1 MRSLRISSFFALLA
15 AASMLWSQSPG
26 PQSLG
31 PAQTASEATAKPAM
45 PVAADVHADLQAVIK
60 KQFGGGFTVAMSP
73 GTIVTTHITHE
84 DDSPWTPL
92 LTGDLDGDGVEDAVI
107 LAKGKDPLGGASQ
120 FDYKV
125 QDPMNSFFGW
135 GNPKVTSTFSTADP
149 VHNFMVL
156 VIHGSGKE
164 GWRAEKP
171 KAKFVIIN
179 LNFDRVTLS
188 GASLKKK
195 PVAAMRVEESDGV
208 SSLVFWDGKK
218 YKYAPGAGGGG

>member
-1 MRSLRISSFFALLA
+1 MRSLRIFNFCIALAVGSLY
-15 AASMLWSQSPG
+15 SQD
-26 PQSLG
+26 LG
-31 PAQTASEATAKPAM
+31 PAQAGSESPTNAVAPAA
-45 PVAADVHADLQAVIK
+45 PQVPADLQTVVK
-60 KQFGGGFTVAMSP
+60 KQFGAGFTVAMTP
-73 GTIVTTHITHE
+73 GNIVMTHITHE
-84 DDSPWTPL
+84 GDTPWAPL

-107 LAKGKDPLGGASQ
+107 LARGKDPLGGASQ

-135 GNPKVTSTFSTADP
+135 GNPKVTSTFSTTDP
-149 VHNFMVL
+149 VHNFVLL

-179 LNFDRVTLS
+179 LSFDRVTLS

-195 PVAAMRVEESDGV
+195 PVAALRVEESDGV

-218 YKYAPGAGGGG
+218 YKYAPGAGGGV

>member
-1 MRSLRISSFFALLA
+1 MFIFCATLAVGALY
-15 AASMLWSQSPG
+15 SQD
-26 PQSLG
+26 LG
-31 PAQTASEATAKPAM
+31 PAQAASETARK
-45 PVAADVHADLQAVIK
+45 AAAPIMAGVPADLQAVIT
-60 KQFGGGFTVAMSP
+60 KQFGAGFTVAMTP
-73 GTIVTTHITHE
+73 GPIVMTHITHE
-84 DDSPWTPL
+84 GDTPWAPL

-107 LAKGKDPLGGASQ
+107 LARGKDPLGGASQ

-125 QDPMNSFFGW
+125 QDPMNTYFGW
-135 GNPKVTSTFSTADP
+135 GNPKVTSTFSTTDP
-149 VHNFMVL
+149 VHNFAVL

-195 PVAAMRVEESDGV
+195 PVSALLVEESDV
-208 SSLVFWDGKK
+208 DSSLVFWDGKK
-218 YKYAPGAGGGG
+218 YKYAPGAGGGV

>member
-1 MRSLRISSFFALLA
+1 MFIFCATLAVGALY
-15 AASMLWSQSPG
+15 SQD
-26 PQSLG
+26 LG
-31 PAQTASEATAKPAM
+31 PAQAASETARKA
-45 PVAADVHADLQAVIK
+45 VAPIMVGVPADLQAVIT
-60 KQFGGGFTVAMSP
+60 KQFGAGFTVAMTP
-73 GTIVTTHITHE
+73 GPIVMTHITHE
-84 DDSPWTPL
+84 GDTPWAPL

-107 LAKGKDPLGGASQ
+107 LARGKDPLGGASQ

-125 QDPMNSFFGW
+125 QDPMNTYFGW
-135 GNPKVTSTFSTADP
+135 GNPKVTSTFSTTDP
-149 VHNFMVL
+149 VHNFAVL

-195 PVAAMRVEESDGV
+195 PVAALRVEESDGV

-218 YKYAPGAGGGG
+218 YKYAPGAGGGV

>member
-1 MRSLRISSFFALLA
+1 MRSLRISIFFVIFASASFLA
-15 AASMLWSQSPG
+15 AQD
-26 PQSLG
+26 LG
-31 PAQTASEATAKPAM
+31 SAQAASEATAKAAAPA
-45 PVAADVHADLQAVIK
+45 AAELPADLQVVVK
-60 KQFGGGFTVAMSP
+60 KQFGAGFTVAMSP
-73 GTIVTTHITHE
+73 GNILTTHITHE
-84 DDSPWTPL
+84 DDSPWVPL
-92 LTGDLDGDGVEDAVI
+92 LTGNLDGDGIEDAVI
-107 LAKGKDPLGGASQ
+107 MAKGKDPLGGASQ

-135 GNPKVTSTFSTADP
+135 GNPKVTSTFSTTDP